1 MSLITPDFGLLFWM
15 LISFGL
21 TFFVLARF
29 GFPVITRMVDRRR
42 DFIQKSLD
50 AAEEAN
56 RKLAGIEAESKELL
70 DQAQKRQAELLAAAV
85 ADSRRIVQQARE
97 KAEKE
102 SAERIEAA
110 SRQIEIQKQKALSE
124 MRSTV
129 AMLSVDVAEKVLRRQ
144 IEEDGEHHSFLDRM
158 IDEAERQADKKAN

>member
-56 RKLAGIEAESKELL
+56 RKLAGIEAESKEML
-70 DQAQKRQAELLAAAV
+70 DQAQKRQAELLSAAV

-144 IEEDGEHHSFLDRM
+144 IQQDSDSHAFLDHM
-158 IDEAERQADKKAN
+158 IDEAERQADQKSN